1 MNKTRKKIDQQAC
14 YNRIWSWSPMP
25 CEKHGPRASVTT
37 KTSAFGLGFCLLSPS
52 GHVFHTARETMIK
65 SYNIGIQPGVYKY
78 TKSTNIH
85 FITRVVYL
93 RILYS
98 AYLSTTNWHQSVQ
111 LSCMYKLHK
120 SIFREVIIFF
130 RITVLNL
137 PLHIMKVFVYSVPSW
152 LLGWIFFISALD
164 LLTKREYQLNWHW
177 NSGMGN

>member
-1 MNKTRKKIDQQAC
+1 MYDTERFCSNINKAPPGRLT
-14 YNRIWSWSPMP
+14 NRQSS
-25 CEKHGPRASVTT
+25 
-37 KTSAFGLGFCLLSPS
+37 S
-52 GHVFHTARETMIK
+52 GVVWD
-65 SYNIGIQPGVYKY
+65 NIGIQPGVYKY

-130 RITVLNL
+130 RKTVLNL